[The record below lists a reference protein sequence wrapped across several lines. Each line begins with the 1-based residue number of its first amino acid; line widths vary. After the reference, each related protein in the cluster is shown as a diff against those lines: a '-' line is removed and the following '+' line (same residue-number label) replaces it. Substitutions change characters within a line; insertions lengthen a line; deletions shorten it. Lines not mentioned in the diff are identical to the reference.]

1 MKNLQTII
9 QEKLKINSKS
19 KVNNS
24 TELLDKWEKKCKD
37 LSCSGTFGLTSG
49 HLTPDDFKGFT
60 NDMTD
65 NFVPE
70 GKSRWGD
77 ICKARYDIIQS
88 VINKDIDNMIKII
101 KDNNFD
107 YLFAGAHPDSNYVY
121 GSHLLDCWLL
131 FELYDYL
138 GFGPIKASKQIYAL
152 IFRLDDDNNWINN
165 LEKNL
170 ENIKKLVK

>member
-1 MKNLQTII
+1 MKKLQTII

-60 NDMTD
+60 NDMIV

-77 ICKARYDIIQS
+77 ICRARYDIIQS

-107 YLFAGAHPDSNYVY
+107 YLFAGVHPDSNYVY
-121 GSHLLDCWLL
+121 GSHLLDCWLA
-131 FELYDYL
+131 FELYNYINE
-138 GFGPIKASKQIYAL
+138 GSKSYNTAFFSV
-152 IFRLDDDNNWINN
+152 IFRLDEDMNWVNSLKDSLN
-165 LEKNL
+165 
-170 ENIKKLVK
+170 KLKR

>member
-1 MKNLQTII
+1 MQTLINII
-9 QEKLKINSKS
+9 EKLKIDSKS
-19 KVNNS
+19 KVHNT
-24 TELLDKWEKKCKD
+24 TEILDKWETKCKD

-60 NDMTD
+60 NDMIV

-77 ICKARYDIIQS
+77 ICRARYEIIQS
-88 VINKDIDNMIKII
+88 VINKDIDKMIKII
-101 KDNNFD
+101 KDNDFD
-107 YLFAGAHPDSNYVY
+107 YIFAGAHPDSKYVY

-138 GFGPIKASKQIYAL
+138 NVNNKPYNQQKFAL
-152 IFRLDDDNNWINN
+152 ISRLDDQMHWFDNIK
-165 LEKNL
+165 KNL
-170 ENIKKLVK
+170 EEIKKAF

>member
-1 MKNLQTII
+1 MKKLQTII

-60 NDMTD
+60 NDMTV

-77 ICKARYDIIQS
+77 ICRARYDIIQS

-107 YLFAGAHPDSNYVY
+107 YLFAGAHPDSKYVY
-121 GSHLLDCWLL
+121 GSHLLDCWLA
-131 FELYDYL
+131 FELYNYINE
-138 GFGPIKASKQIYAL
+138 GSKSYNTGL
-152 IFRLDDDNNWINN
+152 FSVIFRLDEDMNWVNSLKDSLN
-165 LEKNL
+165 
-170 ENIKKLVK
+170 KLKR